1 MRMRVLLVGGARK
14 ENGRDFSHAM
24 ATRYVPGAGSIEI
37 PLRDTDEVKS
47 SMEVYYMRTLMS
59 RNYR

>member
-1 MRMRVLLVGGARK
+1 MGVTFHMPAV
-14 ENGRDFSHAM
+14 SM